1 MERRD
6 IVIGLV
12 ILLVLAGIVY
22 WVARPKQTPIEDI
35 EPSPSIEEQLEEQFN
50 TEVPEDADKVE
61 LEDTSGGDSRGIAFR
76 KIVGGALVL
85 SFLADLVVPEDEAF
99 YQAWVVKEGEDGQ
112 EEMVSLGKLTPAK
125 GGYVLEHSTQKDLEG
140 YDTVIISKETVYDDQ
155 IEEKVLESSF

>member
-12 ILLVLAGIVY
+12 ILLILAGIVY

-35 EPSPSIEEQLEEQFN
+35 EPSPSVEEQMEDQFK

-76 KIVGGALVL
+76 RVVGGALVL
-85 SFLADLVVPEDEAF
+85 SFLADLAEPEPETF
-99 YQAWVVKEGEDGQ
+99 YQAWAVKEGEDG
-112 EEMVSLGKLTPAK
+112 ELETISLGKLTMAK
-125 GGYVLEHSTQKDLEG
+125 GGYVLDYQTEKDLEG
-140 YDTVIISKETVYDDQ
+140 YDTVIISREKTFDNEM
-155 IEEKVLESSF
+155 EEKVLESSF